1 MTRIARH
8 ANRGRFFEEYLQHLH
23 TRYREQGRARID
35 LIPTPT
41 RPRNGR
47 NGVTWAPV
55 QKGIV
60 DFVGILAGGR
70 FVAFDAK
77 STRNTRSWR
86 VKASRRSPGND
97 TTHQWEYLSEVQA
110 LGGLAFYLIY
120 AEMLDQ
126 VFVVLMP
133 FLIGES
139 QHFSDLIEVAKDE
152 NGWWDWLST
161 LEHVGVLEVSC
172 RKESRVHRSASTR
185 YGIRIGLDRH
195 RRG

>member
-35 LIPTPT
+35 FISTPT

-47 NGVTWAPV
+47 NGVTWVPV

-60 DFVGILAGGR
+60 DFVGVLSGGR

-86 VKASRRSPGND
+86 VKTSRRSPCND
-97 TTHQWEYLSEVQA
+97 TTHQWEYLSEVYA

-120 AEMLDQ
+120 AEALDR
-126 VFVVLMP
+126 VFVALMP
-133 FLIGES
+133 FPVGEAPR
-139 QHFSDLIEVAKDE
+139 FSDLIEVVKDE
-152 NGWWDWLST
+152 NGWWDWL
-161 LEHVGVLEVSC
+161 EVLERAMPSC
-172 RKESRVHRSASTR
+172 
-185 YGIRIGLDRH
+185 IRMR
-195 RRG
+195 